1 MPKVD
6 PKENALSIRGD
17 IRAREKATV
26 DTVFRSFDT
35 GGGRIGSK
43 NDKNKTERSVIRP
56 KKLSLQEQIL
66 QDALANDISKNLNPI
81 SSTDLNDKGNSIN
94 SSSHLLS
101 LESKIPFKSSTLH
114 NIIRKPPIS
123 SDVDSFSLDDIGET
137 ENKESLVS
145 HIEELD

>member
-17 IRAREKATV
+17 IRAREKATE

-43 NDKNKTERSVIRP
+43 NNKDKTEKSIMRP

-66 QDALANDISKNLNPI
+66 QDALANDTSNNLNP
-81 SSTDLNDKGNSIN
+81 SSPTDLNDKGLLID

-101 LESKIPFKSSTLH
+101 LESKMPFKSSTLS

-123 SDVDSFSLDDIGET
+123 SDVDSFKLDDIGET
-137 ENKESLVS
+137 ENKESLIS